1 MKNQEE
7 VYVDIIVR
15 WAQQRLP
22 EKVMLE
28 LRFGGWEGINQVK
41 GKAKSFQGIGNSME
55 QTALKVGQ
63 EAEIIK
69 GVMVSAGAG

>member
-1 MKNQEE
+1 
-7 VYVDIIVR
+7 
-15 WAQQRLP
+15 
-22 EKVMLE
+22 MLE